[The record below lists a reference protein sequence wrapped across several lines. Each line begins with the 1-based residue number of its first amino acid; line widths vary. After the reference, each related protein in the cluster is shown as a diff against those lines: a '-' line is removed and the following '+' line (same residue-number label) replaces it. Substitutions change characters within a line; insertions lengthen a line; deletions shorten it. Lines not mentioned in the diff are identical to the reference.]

1 MSEDVASLMSPDER
15 FDSPGNEWLPQS
27 SVDNT
32 NAAATAAVAEYGQE
46 LISKGP
52 PKAEVQLR

>member
-1 MSEDVASLMSPDER
+1 MASLMSPDER

-27 SVDNT
+27 SAVDNT
-32 NAAATAAVAEYGQE
+32 NAVAEYGQE

>member
-1 MSEDVASLMSPDER
+1 MSPDER
-15 FDSPGNEWLPQS
+15 FDSPGNLEWLPQS
-27 SVDNT
+27 SLDNT
-32 NAAATAAVAEYGQE
+32 NAAAAAAVAEYGQE

>member
-15 FDSPGNEWLPQS
+15 FDSPGTNDWLPQNPT
-27 SVDNT
+27 DNT
-32 NAAATAAVAEYGQE
+32 ASAVAEYGQE

-52 PKAEVQLR
+52 PKAEAQLR

>member
-1 MSEDVASLMSPDER
+1 MASLMSPDER

-27 SVDNT
+27 SENT
-32 NAAATAAVAEYGQE
+32 TASAVAEYGQE

>member
-1 MSEDVASLMSPDER
+1 MSVLSEDVASLMSPDER
-15 FDSPGNEWLPQS
+15 FDSPGNDWLPQS
-27 SVDNT
+27 PDNT
-32 NAAATAAVAEYGQE
+32 ASAVAEYGQE